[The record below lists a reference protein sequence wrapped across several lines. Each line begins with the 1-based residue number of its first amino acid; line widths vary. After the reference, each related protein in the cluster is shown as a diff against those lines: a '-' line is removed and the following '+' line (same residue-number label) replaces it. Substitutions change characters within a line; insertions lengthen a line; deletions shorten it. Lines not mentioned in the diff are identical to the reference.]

1 MTPADETAGFE
12 PSAPAMGATGT
23 PNFNADP
30 AAGGSYGAASATQTG
45 ATQSRLREEAMKL
58 RGQATDKARSA
69 AEDGKARA
77 ADKVDAFARTAHD
90 IAGRLEEQT
99 GPQIGQYAHQAADML
114 DRLSDGLR
122 TKSVDELLDDARTL
136 IRANPAVAIGVAAAV
151 GFALSRFLKAT
162 ASDAEMAGGYSRAP
176 LVAAGNPAPRYDA

>member
-1 MTPADETAGFE
+1 MTSADQTAGSE
-12 PSAPAMGATGT
+12 PSTPAMGTGGAG
-23 PNFNADP
+23 FNADQASGGF
-30 AAGGSYGAASATQTG
+30 AAGSATHAG

-77 ADKVDAFARTAHD
+77 AAKVDEFARTAHD

-122 TKSVDELLDDARTL
+122 TKSVDELLDDARML

-162 ASDAEMAGGYSRAP
+162 ASDTEMAGGYSRAP
-176 LVAAGNPAPRYDA
+176 SVAPGNAAPRYDA

>member
-12 PSAPAMGATGT
+12 PSTPAMGATGAT
-23 PNFNADP
+23 FNADP
-30 AAGGSYGAASATQTG
+30 AAGGDFAAGSATQAG
-45 ATQSRLREEAMKL
+45 ATQSRLREEAMRL
-58 RGQATDKARSA
+58 RSQATDKARTA

-77 ADKVDAFARTAHD
+77 ATKVDEFARTAHD
-90 IAGRLEEQT
+90 IASRIEEQT
-99 GPQIGQYAHQAADML
+99 GPQVGQYAHQAADML

-122 TKSVDELLDDARTL
+122 NKSVDELLDDARTL

-162 ASDAEMAGGYSRAP
+162 ANDHDVTGGYSRAP
-176 LVAAGNPAPRYDA
+176 SVAAGNGAPRYDA